1 LVLLLLRDVVVRI
14 LLGLGKLFSK
24 GLVPENSRLA
34 AEEGKLSKKTPRV
47 VRVQADGFVVVRL
60 LPFPDG
66 VLVSSCS
73 GPRISFGE
81 ILCLDYVH
89 HVTAKFK
96 TLFPYGGFSL
106 TYAWFTNG
114 SISIWFTW
122 KRIPKT
128 SQALIDLL
136 Q

>member
-1 LVLLLLRDVVVRI
+1 LVLLLRDVVRI

-34 AEEGKLSKKTPRV
+34 AEEGKLSKKTPR

-89 HVTAKFK
+89 QVTAKFK

>member
-60 LPFPDG
+60 HTS
-66 VLVSSCS
+66 VSGWS
-73 GPRISFGE
+73 PGE
-81 ILCLDYVH
+81 L
-89 HVTAKFK
+89 
-96 TLFPYGGFSL
+96 LFRAQDL
-106 TYAWFTNG
+106 
-114 SISIWFTW
+114 IWGN
-122 KRIPKT
+122 
-128 SQALIDLL
+128 SMS
-136 Q
+136 

>member
-1 LVLLLLRDVVVRI
+1 MVLLLRDVVRI

-47 VRVQADGFVVVRL
+47 RVHADGFVVVRL

>member
-1 LVLLLLRDVVVRI
+1 MVLLLRDVVRI

-34 AEEGKLSKKTPRV
+34 AEEGKLSKKTPR

>member
-1 LVLLLLRDVVVRI
+1 MGRKIQDWLQKKESYQRRLRGRADPMVL
-14 LLGLGKLFSK
+14 
-24 GLVPENSRLA
+24 
-34 AEEGKLSKKTPRV
+34 
-47 VRVQADGFVVVRL
+47 
-60 LPFPDG
+60 FPTFQFG

-81 ILCLDYVH
+81 NLCLDYVH

-96 TLFPYGGFSL
+96 TLFHMMRLSL
-106 TYAWFTNG
+106 TFAWITNG

-128 SQALIDLL
+128 SQALI
-136 Q
+136 

>member
-1 LVLLLLRDVVVRI
+1 MVLLLLRDVVRI

-34 AEEGKLSKKTPRV
+34 AEEGKLSKKTPR

>member
-1 LVLLLLRDVVVRI
+1 LVLLLRDVVRI

-34 AEEGKLSKKTPRV
+34 AEEGKLSKKTPR

-96 TLFPYGGFSL
+96 TLFHMME
-106 TYAWFTNG
+106 A
-114 SISIWFTW
+114 
-122 KRIPKT
+122 
-128 SQALIDLL
+128 
-136 Q
+136 

>member
-1 LVLLLLRDVVVRI
+1 MGEIIRV
-14 LLGLGKLFSK
+14 GKLHFPSK

-47 VRVQADGFVVVRL
+47 RVLVADGFVVVRISVSGYNGSPGEL
-60 LPFPDG
+60 LFRAQD
-66 VLVSSCS
+66 L
-73 GPRISFGE
+73 SFGE
-81 ILCLDYVH
+81 IICLYYVH

-114 SISIWFTW
+114 SISQFGLLGRGSP
-122 KRIPKT
+122 KRVRH
-128 SQALIDLL
+128 
-136 Q
+136 

>member
-1 LVLLLLRDVVVRI
+1 LVLLLRDVVRI

-47 VRVQADGFVVVRL
+47 RADGFVVVRL

>member
-1 LVLLLLRDVVVRI
+1 VVRI

-34 AEEGKLSKKTPRV
+34 AEEGKLSKKTPR